1 MTMLIV
7 VNRLNKIVK
16 CSNNDDSVT
25 LRASDSSDHV
35 TLLFESPSELMTI
48 ITSLVTFIT
57 SFATIITSL
66 VTITSPITT
75 IITDQDR
82 VSEYEMKLM
91 DIDSEHV
98 GIPVSQLAIYLIG

>member
-57 SFATIITSL
+57 S
-66 VTITSPITT
+66 PITT